1 MWWWGSGMRRSAR
14 TTAPTSSGRIRLMP
28 GWKSWSQSAPAAG
41 APGDAPRS
49 QRWEWVTLDPTPASD
64 LPPPAPYT
72 LWDWWQ
78 DGQRTGEE
86 LWGGLVVNY
95 GADQQADLW
104 ASLQSPRA
112 LAALTAIGLGLPAL
126 AAVGGLTYLGFRR
139 RRRRRARC
147 GAEGCVAGR
156 RRLRPAAFPAGAP
169 RRSAAIDRPDATGGC
184 GRGPALPADAARGR
198 SVRGAA
204 GRYGGSLVSRSLRRP
219 SLRRRRGRR
228 G

>member
-1 MWWWGSGMRRSAR
+1 M
-14 TTAPTSSGRIRLMP
+14 
-28 GWKSWSQSAPAAG
+28 
-41 APGDAPRS
+41 
-49 QRWEWVTLDPTPASD
+49 TLDPTPASD

-139 RRRRRARC
+139 RRRRRGR
-147 GAEGCVAGR
+147 GAGPKVAS
-156 RRLRPAAFPAGAP
+156 PAAVGFARLLSLLARHGGP
-169 RRSAAIDRPDATGGC
+169 RPSTGQTPREVAAEARRFLRT
-184 GRGPALPADAARGR
+184 LPAAAAFVELPDDMVDRLYRVRFGGHPFAAGEDAAAEARLDELAAALR
-198 SVRGAA
+198 SR
-204 GRYGGSLVSRSLRRP
+204 
-219 SLRRRRGRR
+219 
-228 G
+228 